1 MASLGF
7 ARMGTIGHNQ
17 TFMTPEN
24 YPVVG
29 RFKNETVFAMTLYL
43 EMVPEEVILEP
54 GDEVELLAQ
63 PTDNLLPLDV
73 APVEDG
79 LHIHAHKEWNP
90 DWHVRF
96 RGRVIKAGNP
106 TRLSDY
112 R

>member
-1 MASLGF
+1 
-7 ARMGTIGHNQ
+7 
-17 TFMTPEN
+17 MTPEN

-29 RFKNETVFAMTLYL
+29 KFKNKTAVAMTLYL

-63 PTDNLLPLDV
+63 PTDNLLPLDI
-73 APVEDG
+73 APVDG
-79 LHIHAHKEWNP
+79 GLQIHAHKEGDP

-96 RGRVIKAGNP
+96 NGHVIKAGNP